1 MGTFDKGHKKVGGK
15 VKGSKHKTTKVKEA
29 LGLKNIEDLKEK
41 VLQNWFEFIAD
52 GNKQIRL
59 IATKE
64 ISKYLWATKKEVNMG
79 LNETELELLR
89 QAAVEQMKAKI

>member
-1 MGTFDKGHKKVGGK
+1 MPFEKGNRKAAGRKPGVKNKK
-15 VKGSKHKTTKVKEA
+15 TKVKEA
-29 LGLKNIEDLKEK
+29 LGLKNIEDLKDK

-64 ISKYLWATKKEVNMG
+64 ISKYLWATKKELNMG

-89 QAAVEQMKAKI
+89 QAAAEQMRNKI

>member
-1 MGTFDKGHKKVGGK
+1 MPFEKGHKKQFGRK
-15 VKGSKHKTTKVKEA
+15 KGSKDKKVLIKQA
-29 LGLKNIEDLKEK
+29 LGISNIEDLKEK
-41 VLQNWFEFIAD
+41 VLQNWFEFIED

-79 LNETELELLR
+79 LNESELELLR
-89 QAAVEQMKAKI
+89 QAAVEQMKNKI

>member
-1 MGTFDKGHKKVGGK
+1 MAFSKGHKKIAGAK
-15 VKGSKHKTTKVKEA
+15 KGTKYKKTKIKEA
-29 LGLKNIEDLKEK
+29 LGISNIEDLKEK
-41 VLQNWFEFIAD
+41 VLQNWFEFIED

-79 LNETELELLR
+79 LNESELELLR
-89 QAAVEQMKAKI
+89 QAAVEQMKNKI

>member
-1 MGTFDKGHKKVGGK
+1 MPFEKGHKKQFGRK
-15 VKGSKHKTTKVKEA
+15 KGSKDKKVIIKQA
-29 LGLKNIEDLKEK
+29 LGISNIEDLKEK
-41 VLQNWFEFIAD
+41 VLQNWFEFIED

-79 LNETELELLR
+79 LNESELELLR
-89 QAAVEQMKAKI
+89 QAAVEQMKNKI

>member
-1 MGTFDKGHKKVGGK
+1 MPFEKGHKKAKGRIAG
-15 VKGSKHKTTKVKEA
+15 VKNKKTKIKEA
-29 LGLKNIEDLKEK
+29 LGISNIEDLKEK
-41 VLQNWFEFIAD
+41 VLQNWFEFIED

-79 LNETELELLR
+79 LNESELELLR
-89 QAAVEQMKAKI
+89 QAAVEQMKNKI